1 MVFRFFVEHLSE
13 KKNLAA
19 TCIQSTWRLRHC
31 VMENADAL
39 ILDDW
44 FKSQKLRL
52 LQHKMSENIRRWRV
66 VRRSWSRGKQ
76 TKLRWIITTTSSRN
90 NKSASEHRDKKNLTS
105 FQNGQGEVKGGGG
118 YWHGVTC
125 FRLGF
130 YFLKQQ
136 RMKEVASNH
145 STFLATK

>member
-1 MVFRFFVEHLSE
+1 MVFRFLEHLSE

-19 TCIQSTWRLRHC
+19 TCIQSTWRLRHF

-76 TKLRWIITTTSSRN
+76 TKLRWTITTTSSRN
-90 NKSASEHRDKKNLTS
+90 NKSSEHRDKKNLTS

-118 YWHGVTC
+118 Y
-125 FRLGF
+125 
-130 YFLKQQ
+130 
-136 RMKEVASNH
+136 
-145 STFLATK
+145 